1 MIDRLNKGLPLLLIT
16 TLVLMWELIVRWS
29 DIPHYILPA
38 PSGVLSTI
46 FTQADILFQET
57 CYTALEAALGLVVG
71 ISAAIVFG
79 VFASRFSLVEKTV
92 MPIAILVKVT
102 PILAIAPL
110 FAIWFGFGMTPRI
123 LIVAVVTFFPMLI
136 NTIVG
141 LRSTDKNTVDYMR
154 SLGARE
160 SEILFRLRI
169 PFAAP
174 YMFASL
180 KISVPLS
187 VIGAVI
193 GEWFGSNR
201 GLGNLIMVSH
211 GNLDMRTLFASVF
224 LLAFIGVVAISLISF
239 IEKRVTFWHP
249 TSESITS

>member
-1 MIDRLNKGLPLLLIT
+1 MKNKVTEVLPVLLIAI
-16 TLVLMWELIVRWS
+16 LFSVWELVVYWL
-29 DIPHYILPA
+29 DIPRYILPA
-38 PSGVLSTI
+38 PSKVLSTI
-46 FTQADILFQET
+46 FNEADVLFEET
-57 CYTALEAALGLVVG
+57 GYTTVEAMLGLGVG
-71 ISAAIVFG
+71 VIAAIFLG
-79 VFASRFSLVEKTV
+79 IFASRFPLVEKTV
-92 MPIAILVKVT
+92 MPIAIFVKVT

-123 LIVAVVTFFPMLI
+123 LIVAVVTFFPMLV

-141 LRSTDKNTVDYMR
+141 LRSTDKNTVDYMK

-160 SEILFRLRI
+160 SEIMFRLRI

-211 GNLDMRTLFASVF
+211 GNLNMSTLFASVF

-249 TSESITS
+249 TSESIVS

>member
-1 MIDRLNKGLPLLLIT
+1 MIVRVRRGLPLLLIT
-16 TLVLMWELIVRWS
+16 ALVLIWELIVRWS
-29 DIPHYILPA
+29 DIPQYILPA
-38 PSGVLSTI
+38 PSQVLLNI
-46 FTQADILFQET
+46 FDQADVLFEET
-57 CYTALEAALGLVVG
+57 CYTAAEAALGLIVG
-71 ISAAIVFG
+71 ALTAMFLG
-79 VFASRFSLVEKTV
+79 AFASRFSLVERTV

-123 LIVAVVTFFPMLI
+123 LIVAIVTFFPMLV
-136 NTIVG
+136 NTILG
-141 LRSTDKNTVDYMR
+141 LRSADKNTVDYMR

-160 SEILFRLRI
+160 SEILFRLRV

-211 GNLDMRTLFASVF
+211 GNLEMGTLFASVF
-224 LLAFIGVVAISLISF
+224 LLAFIGIIAISSISF
-239 IEKRVTFWHP
+239 IEKRTTFWHP
-249 TSESITS
+249 ASESIVS